1 MDTRNRSAI
10 QYQVGTYPV
19 MSRAFGVSAVVDSAK
34 IGRCRVGMRVPMIAV
49 ICVAALILIAAAIV
63 VRRRKPSAMNTQT
76 VFAEKAGHVSRSRVR
91 PDCRGTS
98 TTPDDFAPDYLPAS
112 VAWDRNAKVETA
124 ATTTPAIQKEAA
136 LSLSNTPACTGNAL
150 FTHDLSMPP
159 DMDEI
164 PV

>member
-1 MDTRNRSAI
+1 
-10 QYQVGTYPV
+10 
-19 MSRAFGVSAVVDSAK
+19 
-34 IGRCRVGMRVPMIAV
+34 MIAV

-98 TTPDDFAPDYLPAS
+98 TTPDDFDFAPDCLPAS
-112 VAWDRNAKVETA
+112 VAWDRNAKIEA
-124 ATTTPAIQKEAA
+124 AAIITPAMQKEQKEAA